1 MARTVLVKHRV
12 LVGGELRSCP
22 GISLLCE
29 LFQFL
34 ITPEQL
40 AHGIRHNESLHRLES
55 FPEYSLA
62 FDLNLSSLSISFRP
76 VWFGGDTTVSSKRMG
91 CEYCADYLHEDLSQT
106 TDLQEVNS

>member
-12 LVGGELRSCP
+12 LVGDELRSCP
-22 GISLLCE
+22 DISLLCE

-40 AHGIRHNESLHRLES
+40 AHGIRRNESLHRLES

-62 FDLNLSSLSISFRP
+62 FDLHLSSLSISFRP
-76 VWFGGDTTVSSKRMG
+76 VWSGGDTTISSKRMG
-91 CEYCADYLHEDLSQT
+91 REYCADYLHEDLSQT
-106 TDLQEVNS
+106 TGLQEVNS